1 MFHSQALKALSMSLK
16 RGGIDPGGGAPRGP
30 AGSGLRHKHGS
41 RIFRSLALPSPGVSV
56 NLLAPAL
63 GGLAT
68 GQGRIGLLALFFKKE
83 RLHMLKLKKKKKKML
98 DHGLKL
104 KKWRWGQF
112 HHHKEE
118 KRAS

>member
-1 MFHSQALKALSMSLK
+1 M
-16 RGGIDPGGGAPRGP
+16 
-30 AGSGLRHKHGS
+30 
-41 RIFRSLALPSPGVSV
+41 FRSLALHSPGVSV

-83 RLHMLKLKKKKKKML
+83 RLHMLKLKKKKML

-112 HHHKEE
+112 HRHKEE